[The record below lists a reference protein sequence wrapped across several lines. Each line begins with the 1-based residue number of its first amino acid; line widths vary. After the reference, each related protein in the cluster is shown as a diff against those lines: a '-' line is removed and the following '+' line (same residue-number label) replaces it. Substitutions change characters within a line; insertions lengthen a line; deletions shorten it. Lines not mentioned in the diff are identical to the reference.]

1 MPLVQG
7 LGGAHLRRMLR
18 RALLLL
24 PLAGFAPPP
33 VLRGDDLRPW
43 LAALAGGGFTL
54 MLRHADTRGMPCD
67 ATDDWRDAARQRHLS
82 PEGRAQAARI
92 GAALAAVPI
101 ERPVR
106 ASPVP
111 RAFETALLAFGAAEA
126 DERLLSDEFAGRRMA
141 EIQRALLA
149 EPPPPGLNRLLVG
162 HMGSALSPAGRS
174 ITQAEFPEG
183 AVMLWRAGQPVAT
196 LEPAPLPGG
205 GAHRCG

>member
-1 MPLVQG
+1 
-7 LGGAHLRRMLR
+7 MLR
-18 RALLLL
+18 RALLIL

-33 VLRGDDLRPW
+33 VLRGAALEPW
-43 LAALAGGGFTL
+43 LAALAQGGFTL
-54 MLRHADTRGMPCD
+54 LLRHADTRDTGCD
-67 ATDDWRDAARQRHLS
+67 TTTDWRHAARQRHLS

-92 GAALAAVPI
+92 GAALAGVPL

-126 DERLLSDEFAGRRMA
+126 DERLLSDEFARRRMA
-141 EIQRALLA
+141 EVQRALLA
-149 EPPPPGLNRLLVG
+149 EPPPPGLNRVLVG
-162 HMGSALSPAGRS
+162 HMGSAVSPPGRT

-183 AVMLWRAGQPVAT
+183 SLMLWRQGQPVAT

>member
-1 MPLVQG
+1 
-7 LGGAHLRRMLR
+7 MLR
-18 RALLLL
+18 RTLLIL

-33 VLRGDDLRPW
+33 VLRGDALHPW

-54 MLRHADTRGMPCD
+54 MLRHADTRGTGCD
-67 ATDDWRDAARQRHLS
+67 GTTDWRDAARQRHLS
-82 PEGRAQAARI
+82 PDGRAQARRI
-92 GAALAAVPI
+92 GAALAAVPL

-126 DERLLSDEFAGRRMA
+126 DERLLSDEFARRSMA
-141 EIQRALLA
+141 GVQRALLA
-149 EPPPPGLNRLLVG
+149 EAPPPGLNRVLVG
-162 HMGSALSPAGRS
+162 HMGSAMSPPGRS

-183 AVMLWRAGQPVAT
+183 ALMLWRAGQPVAT
-196 LEPAPLPGG
+196 LEPAPLPDG